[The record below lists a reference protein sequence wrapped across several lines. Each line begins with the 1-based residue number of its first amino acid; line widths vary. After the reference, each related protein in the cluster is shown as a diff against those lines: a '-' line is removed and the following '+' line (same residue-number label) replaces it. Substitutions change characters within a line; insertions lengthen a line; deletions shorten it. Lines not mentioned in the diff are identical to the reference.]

1 MVFVGTY
8 EHAIDAKNRLAI
20 PAEIREQLGQSD
32 GLAVGGSAEGGSSG
46 GSGGG
51 GRAKGGGKARA
62 KSQEKPVYLYVTL
75 GEGQALC
82 LYTEQGFEQRAA
94 ELDRSE
100 LESEELLT
108 YERLMFS
115 LARRVDLDAQGR
127 VRLPENLLKMA
138 EVGTEIVLIGV
149 KDHLEIR
156 NRQAWTQQVAKLLA
170 ERPGILMNPRR
181 AMRKNSPQG

>member
-1 MVFVGTY
+1 LVFVGTY

-32 GLAVGGSAEGGSSG
+32 GLAGYGSAEGGGAG
-46 GSGGG
+46 GS
-51 GRAKGGGKARA
+51 GRAKGGGKAGA
-62 KSQEKPVYLYVTL
+62 KSQEKPVYLYVAL

-156 NRQAWTQQVAKLLA
+156 NRQAWTQQVARLLA